1 MTNSVLYA
9 IPIVIFMFWIIKKIY
24 NRKYRYVGFYNI
36 THKDNVTYCIDIPSL
51 NTFKSK
57 KKAYNDDK
65 NTYRFLKFEGEI
77 YLLICIGGVRLDF
90 EGENFKETL
99 KDDLIFHMT
108 EDVWKYYGGK
118 LYKLDDN
125 SNEPVEINMS
135 WQEILKEEPDNKPIN
150 LDCLAFS
157 VIKEQGDKIE

>member
-1 MTNSVLYA
+1 
-9 IPIVIFMFWIIKKIY
+9 
-24 NRKYRYVGFYNI
+24 
-36 THKDNVTYCIDIPSL
+36 
-51 NTFKSK
+51 
-57 KKAYNDDK
+57 
-65 NTYRFLKFEGEI
+65 
-77 YLLICIGGVRLDF
+77 
-90 EGENFKETL
+90 
-99 KDDLIFHMT
+99 MT

-157 VIKEQGDKIE
+157 VIKE